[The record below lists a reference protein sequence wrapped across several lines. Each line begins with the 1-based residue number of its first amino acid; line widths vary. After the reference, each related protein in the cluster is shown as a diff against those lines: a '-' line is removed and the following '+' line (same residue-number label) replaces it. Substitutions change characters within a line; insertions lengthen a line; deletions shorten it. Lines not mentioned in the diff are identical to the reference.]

1 MPAPLTIRHL
11 VTIVVAVDW
20 RTANFPS
27 GFALLTVAVF
37 LIFVPTAACTWTTIL
52 NSSGVVSV
60 TEGAL
65 QFTVLFANV
74 QVGAM
79 EHLPLMQTG

>member
-1 MPAPLTIRHL
+1 MPAPSNYYF
-11 VTIVVAVDW
+11 VTSVVAVDW

-27 GFALLTVAVF
+27 GFALPTVVVF
-37 LIFVPTAACTWTTIL
+37 LIFVPTAACTWTTML
-52 NSSGVVSV
+52 NSSGVVRV

-65 QFTVLFANV
+65 QFTVLLANV
-74 QVGAM
+74 QVGAV

>member
-1 MPAPLTIRHL
+1 MPTPSNHYFVSVI
-11 VTIVVAVDW
+11 AVDW
-20 RTANFPS
+20 RTANLPS
-27 GFALLTVAVF
+27 GLALLTVVVF
-37 LIFVPTAACTWTTIL
+37 WIFVPTAACTWTTIL

-65 QFTVLFANV
+65 QFTVLLANV